1 MSIIICVLGIH
12 NTILSSLVS
21 ATPNLKKARSDF
33 GKVLEHVNECET
45 KENLFPLGEVHATLN
60 GDTQFKSNAQRLKVS
75 ILQAK

>member
-1 MSIIICVLGIH
+1 M
-12 NTILSSLVS
+12 ILSSLVS

-60 GDTQFKSNAQRLKVS
+60 GDT
-75 ILQAK
+75 